1 MVFDKRKYSRDEVIG
16 ITDEITR
23 GYEEKLAE
31 QKERIS
37 ELVRENAKF
46 SAELAEYKGRDKQ
59 ISDALKNAEIYSA
72 EQKRKS
78 NEQYVLTKTYL
89 TEFISKWKKYFDM
102 LVEKYP
108 MYPIVVSADKMRE
121 RVEEILK
128 NGDEDAVKKI
138 IGEFYESTG
147 DALDG
152 FDPKKKISEYI
163 AATDDSGFSMDE
175 VLNPGKLQLEDL
187 CKELGL
193 LAESDL

>member
-1 MVFDKRKYSRDEVIG
+1 MVFDKRKYSRDEVIE

-59 ISDALKNAEIYSA
+59 ISDALKNAEIYSS

-108 MYPIVVSADKMRE
+108 MYPIIVSADKMRE

-128 NGDEDAVKKI
+128 NGGEDAVKKI

>member
-1 MVFDKRKYSRDEVIG
+1 MVFDKRKYSRDEVIE

-23 GYEEKLAE
+23 EYEEKLAE

-128 NGDEDAVKKI
+128 NGEDAVKKI

>member
-1 MVFDKRKYSRDEVIG
+1 
-16 ITDEITR
+16 
-23 GYEEKLAE
+23 
-31 QKERIS
+31 
-37 ELVRENAKF
+37 
-46 SAELAEYKGRDKQ
+46 
-59 ISDALKNAEIYSA
+59 
-72 EQKRKS
+72 
-78 NEQYVLTKTYL
+78 
-89 TEFISKWKKYFDM
+89 M

-128 NGDEDAVKKI
+128 NGGEDAVKKI